1 MTCYSLMVK
10 QYTCEATTVPLT
22 ALDDGGASTSQ
33 QMTNLRRIKVVEYSY
48 MILSLVS
55 PWPSFQFLP
64 IVLIQV
70 EVHSFLIESP

>member
-1 MTCYSLMVK
+1 MSRLSRIYSCDLLCLMVK
-10 QYTCEATTVPLT
+10 QYTCEATIVPCI

-64 IVLIQV
+64 C
-70 EVHSFLIESP
+70 F